1 MDADGGNQQKLTK
14 NRIIDW
20 SPSWSPDGERI
31 AFVSTRDENS
41 EIYVMDAD
49 GGNEQNLTNHPGSD
63 FGPAWLNTPFS
74 VASTG
79 KKFTIW
85 GRVKQLDR

>member
-1 MDADGGNQQKLTK
+1 MDADGGNL
-14 NRIIDW
+14 
-20 SPSWSPDGERI
+20 
-31 AFVSTRDENS
+31 
-41 EIYVMDAD
+41 
-49 GGNEQNLTNHPGSD
+49 QNLTNHPHSD

-74 VASTG
+74 VSPAG